1 MKQRQNRLV
10 LLLASLTGGVGLG
23 ALIAF
28 FVFPMKNADLNDSPF
43 QEPQSSPQTS
53 HVQQENLAAGK
64 SNLEE
69 VIDIEKP
76 IDRRRALYQLLS
88 NKSGGQVEALL
99 RQALSLDY
107 SKNLYSVQR
116 ILLAELTVIDPE
128 KSLGLVWESARTR
141 SETLLNIVAIHWSSS
156 APEKALR
163 TFSSLD
169 EPWKSKAIET
179 VFQHQ
184 GILSD
189 AEIAEIAESLDI
201 TDQLITWKYDTQ
213 IEAVIEDPRNAFKL
227 ALMAD
232 TTSSHRTR
240 MLTHITSRWLER
252 EGTENIPSMLSLVYD
267 VFKDARFLWGS
278 VVSEIAASDPEFVW
292 QQLSSMPI
300 EVQRI
305 FASPVFRQWVDLDPI
320 TAIQTVTTKE
330 YLDDTEFDFL
340 SLLIPWVRAVADRFL
355 ENFELVPTDW
365 KHLAIRIAVEH
376 VSENSPPGQVIQLLT
391 QLKSMGYDAA
401 DATATFVKHWSH
413 EDAFAAFEWALK
425 NFDQE
430 SFSGRS
436 TAEFALG
443 RLALLNPERA
453 MELALEQPKD
463 MKLEWG
469 VVMTLLRQGQI
480 DKALSLLPNLRG
492 SSDSAVSYTGINL
505 PLIQAGRIDE
515 VLALGDQLNESERH
529 RFYRSMGYSWARFEP
544 ESLLERLPK
553 LPTAEMRKSIVQGA
567 LWAQETDPVLT
578 EEELEFV
585 TSFVPDETN

>member
-10 LLLASLTGGVGLG
+10 LMLASLTGGAGLG

-28 FVFPMKNADLNDSPF
+28 FIFPMKNADLIDLP
-43 QEPQSSPQTS
+43 
-53 HVQQENLAAGK
+53 QQEVPSFPRAHHDEQEILAAGS
-64 SNLEE
+64 SNLED

-76 IDRRRALYQLLS
+76 MERRRALYQLIA
-88 NKSGGQVEALL
+88 NKNGEHVEALL
-99 RQALSLDY
+99 RQALSLEY

-128 KSLGLVWESARTR
+128 KSLGLVWESTRTKWG
-141 SETLLNIVAIHWSSS
+141 TLLNIVAIHWSSN
-156 APEKALR
+156 APEEALR

-169 EPWKSKAIET
+169 EPWKSQAIET

-184 GILSD
+184 GSLSD
-189 AEIAEIAESLDI
+189 VEIAEIAESFDI
-201 TDQLITWKYDTQ
+201 TDHLIKWKYDTQ
-213 IEAVIEDPRNAFKL
+213 IEAVIEEPRNAFNL

-267 VFKDARFLWGS
+267 VLKDARFLWAS

-300 EVQRI
+300 EVQKL
-305 FASPVFRQWVDLDPI
+305 FASDVFRQWVDHDPI

-330 YLDDTEFDFL
+330 YLDDNESDFF

-365 KHLAIRIAVEH
+365 KHSAIRLAVERL
-376 VSENSPPGQVIQLLT
+376 SEDSPPGQVIQLLT
-391 QLKSMGYDAA
+391 QLKSMGYDATE
-401 DATATFVKHWSH
+401 ATESFVKHWSH
-413 EDAFAAFEWALK
+413 EDALAAFEWALK
-425 NFDQE
+425 NLDQK

-436 TAEFALG
+436 SAEFALG
-443 RLALLNPERA
+443 RLALLNPEKA

-463 MKLEWG
+463 MRLEWG
-469 VVMTLLRQGQI
+469 VVMTLLRQGQF
-480 DKALSLLPNLRG
+480 DKTLSLLPNLRG
-492 SSDSAVSYTGINL
+492 SSDSALSYTGINHL
-505 PLIQAGRIDE
+505 LIQAGRIDE
-515 VLALGDQLNESERH
+515 VLALADQLNESERH
-529 RFYRSMGYSWARFEP
+529 TFYRSMGRPWVRFEL

-553 LPTAEMRKSIVQGA
+553 LPTAEMRKSIARGA
-567 LWAQETDPVLT
+567 LRAQETYPYLT

-585 TSFVPDETN
+585 SSFVPDETN